1 VVPRLLAM
9 VEPVPGDEFRAQ
21 LGSFRL
27 RTNPQELHL
36 VDILCPASSG
46 GLKGLTFRVDQ
57 LPGLIRALLKVRN
70 EAKESGLLSS
80 NMPVDQP
87 EPSCKP

>member
-1 VVPRLLAM
+1 MKESFLLGLRLC
-9 VEPVPGDEFRAQ
+9 
-21 LGSFRL
+21 GS
-27 RTNPQELHL
+27 
-36 VDILCPASSG
+36 

-70 EAKESGLLSS
+70 EAKESGLLNF
-80 NMPVDQP
+80 NMPADQP

>member
-1 VVPRLLAM
+1 VVPRRLAM
-9 VEPVPGDEFRAQ
+9 VEPVPGGEFRAQ

-36 VDILCPASSG
+36 VDILCPAS
-46 GLKGLTFRVDQ
+46 FRVDQ